1 MGGKVIA
8 EVTSPTHAPG
18 FLWQQTPQKA
28 HSHQE
33 IFAYVIEEKERLEE
47 KSVNTRTSGF
57 FCRERNHLK
66 RSS

>member
-1 MGGKVIA
+1 MGAKDIA

-18 FLWQQTPQKA
+18 FLWRQTPQKA

-57 FCRERNHLK
+57 LQRK
-66 RSS
+66 KPP